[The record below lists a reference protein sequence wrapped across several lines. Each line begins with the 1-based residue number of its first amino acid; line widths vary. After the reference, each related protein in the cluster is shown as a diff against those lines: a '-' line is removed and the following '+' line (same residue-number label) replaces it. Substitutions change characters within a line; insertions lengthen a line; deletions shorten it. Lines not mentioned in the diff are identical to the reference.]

1 MRPILHTLICVLLG
15 GTPSFLHAQFGPQ
28 GLPVTGLENVGI
40 SSVVTADFDDDLDND
55 LVVGLGNS
63 CIRMMNLD
71 GTGTSWQT
79 DTIANVIT
87 SLTPAGF
94 GAVDMDGDADVDLVV
109 YDPANAEVLLIR
121 NDGTGAFDAPQLIPP
136 SPRA

>member
-1 MRPILHTLICVLLG
+1 MV
-15 GTPSFLHAQFGPQ
+15 A
-28 GLPVTGLENVGI
+28 
-40 SSVVTADFDDDLDND
+40 ADLDGDLDND

-71 GTGTSWQT
+71 GAGTSWET

-109 YDPANAEVLLIR
+109 YNPVNAEVLLFP